1 MKTKNPFRH
10 HAHSGNTLE
19 APRTPEPAT
28 ASAPA
33 SAPSSDPASATDPG
47 SAASGAHP
55 WHHMQQD
62 VDPDCVR
69 DPGSDL
75 MASWSLEHAAAEEAL
90 EQDRDQERDQN
101 QHQP

>member
-33 SAPSSDPASATDPG
+33 SASATDPG

-90 EQDRDQERDQN
+90 EQDQEQARDQN
-101 QHQP
+101 QHQL